1 MRIKLNF
8 ILYFNCLG
16 NSFCCDCDNIYDVGL
31 GKQETYINCADITIV
46 SSFNDDPTVG
56 QDQPIV
62 PSTTSTPTTT
72 IASTEPANDDTTHLR
87 QSTTQQAAQET
98 TPEYT
103 DGPVVN
109 DEPNDDV
116 TGAAAGTTLTYDG
129 VVPFSEIQGID
140 VWYNNHCNLSSQFPL
155 FLHLD
160 KLYSESQ
167 YYCLYVVVV
176 ICLFVSLY

>member
-1 MRIKLNF
+1 M
-8 ILYFNCLG
+8 
-16 NSFCCDCDNIYDVGL
+16 
-31 GKQETYINCADITIV
+31 APHV
-46 SSFNDDPTVG
+46 SSLRTLYL
-56 QDQPIV
+56 PIPGCIHV
-62 PSTTSTPTTT
+62 
-72 IASTEPANDDTTHLR
+72 NDDTTHLR

-98 TPEYT
+98 TPEPN

-109 DEPNDDV
+109 DEPNDDDV

-129 VVPFSEIQGID
+129 VVPFSEIPGID
-140 VWYNNHCNLSSQFPL
+140 VWYNNNCNLSSQFPL

-160 KLYSESQ
+160 TLSSESQ